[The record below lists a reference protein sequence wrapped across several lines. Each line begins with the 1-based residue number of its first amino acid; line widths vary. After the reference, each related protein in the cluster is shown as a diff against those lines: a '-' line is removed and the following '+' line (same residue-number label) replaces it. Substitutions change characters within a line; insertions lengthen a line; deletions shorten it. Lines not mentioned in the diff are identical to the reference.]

1 MKKRMKRLPTYRKR
15 VFLNHISTGLTS
27 YIFFEVDSSQRG
39 KYPLGNYI
47 LRIADCEASLFFEF
61 GLTSKHRRRESLK
74 KIDLLLGTL
83 TDFRERLHKEAN
95 LIEAYRE
102 PRNDKKKS

>member
-1 MKKRMKRLPTYRKR
+1 MPGENHVTNASEVTNMKKRIKRLPTYRKR
-15 VFLNHISTGLTS
+15 VFLNHISTGLTP
-27 YIFFEVDSSQRG
+27 YIFFEVDSSQNG

-74 KIDLLLGTL
+74 KRSICYWIL
-83 TDFRERLHKEAN
+83 
-95 LIEAYRE
+95 
-102 PRNDKKKS
+102 